1 MQTVDPAALAK
12 KYLQQLHDV
21 VRTSGQH
28 IHVVD
33 FIASDETSSMAYVNA
48 TKKTFT
54 SAGFEYELRQV
65 PRLQLESK
73 IHRRGPRTC

>member
-1 MQTVDPAALAK
+1 MQIVDPAALAK

-21 VRTSGQH
+21 ARTSGQH
-28 IHVVD
+28 IHVVGT
-33 FIASDETSSMAYVNA
+33 IASDDTPSMAYANA

-65 PRLQLESK
+65 PRLQLESE
-73 IHRRGPRTC
+73 IHRRGSRTC